1 MHFIYT
7 LWSGGYGSLR
17 CLARTPQ
24 VGQRR
29 FVVRIPP
36 YTYIIEWS
44 DVDMCFLGSIVELER
59 NMTCGQTREEVFSNL
74 KEALVSYVTTSLENN
89 MEIPEPLKIKNFK
102 GNITYRT
109 SKERHYQ
116 LAKQAK
122 LYGKSINAFIDEAI
136 GEKLL
141 LLK

>member
-1 MHFIYT
+1 MTKKNLDYYVN
-7 LWSGGYGSLR
+7 L
-17 CLARTPQ
+17 
-24 VGQRR
+24 
-29 FVVRIPP
+29 P

-44 DVDMCFLGSIVELER
+44 DVDKCFLGSIAELER
-59 NMTCGQTREEVFSNL
+59 NMTCGQTHEEVLINL
-74 KEALVSYVTTSLENN
+74 KEALISYITTSLENN
-89 MEIPEPLKIKNFK
+89 MEIPEPLNIKDFK

-122 LYGKSINAFIDEAI
+122 LHGKSINTFIDEAI

-141 LLK
+141 HLK